1 MPLSTQISP
10 LTVNDLRGR
19 ILMASRQCFSKRGF
33 DLTTLGDIQQAA
45 GVSRGAIYHHF
56 KSKEEIIQV
65 ITSENLGR
73 MGDKVAEI
81 LEVARSEHLPVAKV
95 LEHLCDFVEQI
106 VFGPGQAMGIR
117 VWAASTVDDGI
128 RRTMVAAFERIR
140 ALMVELIADYQSK
153 GEIDDSVDAQELA
166 SVLFAVTIPG
176 FQVQRIFLDD
186 RSVAPK
192 AYAKALI
199 ALLRP
204 QSKA

>member
-1 MPLSTQISP
+1 
-10 LTVNDLRGR
+10 
-19 ILMASRQCFSKRGF
+19 MASRQCFSKRGF

-117 VWAASTVDDGI
+117 VWAASTLDDDI
-128 RRTMVAAFERIR
+128 RRTMVTAFERIR
-140 ALMVELIADYQSK
+140 ALMAELIAEYQKK
-153 GEIDDSVDAQELA
+153 GEIDDSVDVQELA
-166 SVLFAVTIPG
+166 SVLFSVTIPG
-176 FQVQRIFLDD
+176 FQVQRLFLDE
-186 RSVAPK
+186 RSIDPK
-192 AYAKALI
+192 AYALALI

-204 QSKA
+204 QNKA

>member
-1 MPLSTQISP
+1 
-10 LTVNDLRGR
+10 
-19 ILMASRQCFSKRGF
+19 MASRQCFSKRGF

-117 VWAASTVDDGI
+117 VWAVSTVDDGI
-128 RRTMVAAFERIR
+128 RSTMVAAFERIR
-140 ALMVELIADYQSK
+140 ALMVELIADYQKK

-166 SVLFAVTIPG
+166 SVLFSVTIPG
-176 FQVQRIFLDD
+176 FQVQRIFLDE
-186 RSVAPK
+186 RSIAPK
-192 AYAKALI
+192 AYALALI

-204 QSKA
+204 QNKA